1 MTTMSNNSYHWYFA
15 YSANMNSIKTKII
28 ATIGPC
34 TDKYDV
40 LKKLHK
46 AGMNVARINMSHA
59 THRDAQNVI
68 DLVRQINAEQSADY
82 GPIGL
87 LLDTQ
92 GPEIRT
98 GVHQGDIDL
107 KVGDI
112 VNLTIREDLDVETS
126 SIQINYKG
134 LIKSVS
140 KGSRISID
148 NGLINFRVLAK
159 DNENLTCKVL
169 DGGKLGSK
177 RHVNL
182 PGVRVDLPSI
192 TKKDRKDINLA
203 IKNNISFIALSFVRS
218 AQDIHELRAILKK
231 NKSSAKIIAKIENQ
245 EGLDN
250 IHEITKATDIVMVAR
265 GDLGIET
272 DLADLPN
279 IQRRI
284 MYATAKWGKRS
295 IVATHLL
302 ESMIVNPTPTRAEV
316 TDVANAIYEGAD
328 AVMLSGETSV
338 GKYPVQCIKML
349 KKIAAKTE
357 NFRTLGYEEFLSDK
371 SDWQNIAIGA
381 RDLASRIDADGIVV
395 VTRSGQ
401 TADVISSTKPFRMP
415 IYAFTNNLET
425 FQQLS
430 LVGGMQPH
438 YMKSISNQALTI
450 NKIKLILGSKTR
462 SKKSLKFVLIGG
474 VYSASHS
481 DSIQI
486 IST

>member
-1 MTTMSNNSYHWYFA
+1 MKA
-15 YSANMNSIKTKII
+15 IKTKII
-28 ATIGPC
+28 ATIGPS
-34 TDKYDV
+34 TNTYDS

-59 THRDAQNVI
+59 THADAQNII
-68 DLVRQINAEQSADY
+68 DLVQQINSEQSVDH

-98 GVHQGDIDL
+98 GINQSDMDL
-107 KVGDI
+107 TVGDI

-140 KGSRISID
+140 KGSRISLD
-148 NGLINFRVLAK
+148 NGLINFKVLAK
-159 DNENLTCKVL
+159 DKENLTCKVL

-192 TKKDRKDINLA
+192 TKKDRKDILLA
-203 IKNNISFIALSFVRS
+203 IKNNVSFIALSFVRS
-218 AQDIHELRAILKK
+218 AQDINDLRDILKK
-231 NKSSAKIIAKIENQ
+231 KKSSARIIAKIENQ

-349 KKIAAKTE
+349 KNIAAKTE
-357 NFRTLGYEEFLSDK
+357 NFRTLGYEKFLTDT
-371 SDWQNIAIGA
+371 SDWQNIAIAA
-381 RDLASRIDADGIVV
+381 RDLATRINADGIVV

-415 IYAFTNNLET
+415 IHAFTNNQQT

-430 LVGGMQPH
+430 LVGGMQP
-438 YMKSISNQALTI
+438 YFMKSISNQASAI
-450 NKIKLILGSKTR
+450 NKIKLILASNVR
-462 SKKSLKFVLIGG
+462 AKKSLKFVLIGG

>member
-1 MTTMSNNSYHWYFA
+1 M
-15 YSANMNSIKTKII
+15 
-28 ATIGPC
+28 
-34 TDKYDV
+34 
-40 LKKLHK
+40 
-46 AGMNVARINMSHA
+46 
-59 THRDAQNVI
+59 
-68 DLVRQINAEQSADY
+68 
-82 GPIGL
+82 
-87 LLDTQ
+87 
-92 GPEIRT
+92 
-98 GVHQGDIDL
+98 
-107 KVGDI
+107 
-112 VNLTIREDLDVETS
+112 
-126 SIQINYKG
+126 
-134 LIKSVS
+134 
-140 KGSRISID
+140 
-148 NGLINFRVLAK
+148 NGLINFKVLAK
-159 DNENLTCKVL
+159 DKENLTCKVL

-192 TKKDRKDINLA
+192 TKKDRKDILLA
-203 IKNNISFIALSFVRS
+203 IKNNVSFIALSFVRS
-218 AQDIHELRAILKK
+218 AQDINDLRDILKK
-231 NKSSAKIIAKIENQ
+231 KKSSARIIAKIENQ

-349 KKIAAKTE
+349 KNIAAKTE
-357 NFRTLGYEEFLSDK
+357 NFRTLGYEKFLTDT
-371 SDWQNIAIGA
+371 SDWQNIAIAA
-381 RDLASRIDADGIVV
+381 RDLATRINADGIVV

-415 IYAFTNNLET
+415 IHAFTNNQQT

-430 LVGGMQPH
+430 LVGGMQP
-438 YMKSISNQALTI
+438 YFMKSISNQASAI
-450 NKIKLILGSKTR
+450 NKIKLILASNVR
-462 SKKSLKFVLIGG
+462 AKKSLKFVLIGG

>member
-1 MTTMSNNSYHWYFA
+1 MR
-15 YSANMNSIKTKII
+15 NMNNIKTKII

-34 TDKYDV
+34 SNSYEV
-40 LKKLHK
+40 MRKLHR

-59 THRDAQNVI
+59 THRDAQHII
-68 DLVRQINAEQSADY
+68 DTANKINTEQSAEF

-98 GVHQGDIDL
+98 GINQSDIDL

-112 VNLTIREDLDVETS
+112 VKLTIRDDIDVETS
-126 SIQINYKG
+126 SIRINYKG
-134 LIKSVS
+134 LINSVS

-148 NGLINFRVLAK
+148 NGLINFKVLSK
-159 DNENLTCKVL
+159 DKENLTCKVL

-203 IKNNISFIALSFVRS
+203 IKNNLSFIALSFVRS
-218 AQDIHELRAILKK
+218 AQDIHDLRTMLQKK
-231 NKSSAKIIAKIENQ
+231 KSSAKIIAKIENQ

-250 IHEITKATDIVMVAR
+250 IHEITQAADIVMVAR

-302 ESMIVNPTPTRAEV
+302 ESMIINPTPTRAEV

-328 AVMLSGETSV
+328 AIMLSGETSV
-338 GKYPVQCIKML
+338 GKYPVDCIKML
-349 KKIAAKTE
+349 KKIATKTE
-357 NFRTLGYEEFLSDK
+357 DFRTLGYEKFLNDQ
-371 SDWQNIAIGA
+371 SDWQNMAISA
-381 RDLASRIDADGIVV
+381 RDLASRIHANGIVV

-401 TADVISSTKPFRMP
+401 TADVIASTKPFRMP
-415 IYAFTNNLET
+415 IYAFTNNKET
-425 FQQLS
+425 FKHLS

-438 YMKSISNQALTI
+438 FLKSISNQSLTI
-450 NKIKLILGSKTR
+450 TKIKAILTSKVR
-462 SKKSLKFVLIGG
+462 PKKSLKFVLIGG
-474 VYSASHS
+474 VYSASHT

>member
-1 MTTMSNNSYHWYFA
+1 
-15 YSANMNSIKTKII
+15 
-28 ATIGPC
+28 
-34 TDKYDV
+34 
-40 LKKLHK
+40 
-46 AGMNVARINMSHA
+46 MNVARINMSHA
-59 THRDAQNVI
+59 THGDAQNII
-68 DLVRQINAEQSADY
+68 DIVRQINSEQSKYY

-98 GVHQGDIDL
+98 GVNQGDIDL

-148 NGLINFRVLAK
+148 NGLINFKVLEK
-159 DNENLTCKVL
+159 DNENLKCKVL

-218 AQDIHELRAILKK
+218 AQDVHELRDILKK
-231 NKSSAKIIAKIENQ
+231 KKSSAKIIAKIENQ

-250 IHEITKATDIVMVAR
+250 IHEITKAADIVMVAR

-284 MYATAKWGKRS
+284 MYVTAKWGKRS

-349 KKIAAKTE
+349 KQIAAKTE
-357 NFRTLGYEEFLSDK
+357 NFRTLGYERFLSDK

-381 RDLASRIDADGIVV
+381 RDLASRINADGIVV

-415 IYAFTNNLET
+415 IHAFTNSQET

-430 LVGGMQPH
+430 LVGGMQP
-438 YMKSISNQALTI
+438 YFMKSISNQTTTI
-450 NKIKLILGSKTR
+450 NKIKLILASKTR

-474 VYSASHS
+474 VYSVSHS